1 MAARWLRTT
10 NESGEEICCCPQCAS
25 QADPKPT
32 YCTVCG
38 YDIVRQAKIDLSQPP
53 HIHLA

>member
-38 YDIVRQAKIDLSQPP
+38 YDIVRQAKIALSQPP